1 MRKVSVGSV
10 VLLQDN
16 SGVLLTLAQ
25 RLYVLYYKLQYFGE
39 IKNELFFKNEA
50 RNFKFW
56 TTSPIWLGDGSGESS
71 YPYNHVK

>member
-39 IKNELFFKNEA
+39 IKNEFFFKNEA
-50 RNFKFW
+50 RNFTF
-56 TTSPIWLGDGSGESS
+56 
-71 YPYNHVK
+71 